1 MDVAQVIQGEDRTLY
16 RISFSKRIVGLPF
29 TVASVEVRSARSPER
44 ALRAAE
50 LKFRRLLGLPDW
62 RMRADAAEIESFGS
76 MWESSPAR
84 G

>member
-1 MDVAQVIQGEDRTLY
+1 MNIAKVVQREDRTMY
-16 RISFSKRIVGLPF
+16 RVSFSKRIFGLPF
-29 TVASVEVRSARSPER
+29 TIASVEVRAARSPER

-62 RMRADAAEIESFGS
+62 RMRADAAEIEPLGS
-76 MWESSPAR
+76 MWESSLVR

>member
-1 MDVAQVIQGEDRTLY
+1 MNIAQNVLREDRTMY
-16 RISFSKRIVGLPF
+16 RVSFSKRIFGLPF
-29 TVASVEVRSARSPER
+29 TIASVEVRAARSPER

-62 RMRADAAEIESFGS
+62 RMRADAAEIEPPGS
-76 MWESSPAR
+76 MRESGPAR